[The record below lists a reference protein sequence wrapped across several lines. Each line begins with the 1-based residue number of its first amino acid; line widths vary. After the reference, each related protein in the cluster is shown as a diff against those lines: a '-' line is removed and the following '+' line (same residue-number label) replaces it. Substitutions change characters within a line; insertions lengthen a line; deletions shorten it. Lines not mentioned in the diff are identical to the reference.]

1 MSSHISIGTSG
12 LLAMQQALTTVGHN
26 IANAATPGYA
36 RRHVQL
42 SGRGLKLVGGP
53 AAAGGVSV
61 EAVLRRKDMFL
72 AGRLENYMAS
82 HTREEVQSNYFM
94 EIEGLLQEPSAEGI
108 SIQIER
114 FFNHW
119 QALASRPED
128 ATERITLLLNA
139 DQLAQRISGL
149 RADLMNLRNAI
160 HLEIGDSAAQ
170 VNVLAEKLAE
180 NNQLMKDS
188 GETANIPL
196 TLCDDRDML
205 MRQLAEL
212 IGARNTTPNEL
223 PATVNVDSLL
233 LVAGPD
239 HLDLVPPLDYN
250 SPITVGSGQNASTV
264 IPSSGKIGG
273 LLDLNLNVLPE
284 LVNRLDQLAVDV
296 MRSVNKVHAEGL
308 KQNERYSDLTSH
320 IPVRDIDGDGDR
332 SNDILSNAGLPF
344 APAGGDLIIHVVDDA
359 TGAIT
364 TETVTIA
371 PATQSLADLAN
382 AINALSHITAS
393 VSADGK
399 LRIVAA
405 AGYSFDFCADQETDI
420 LAALGINAFFAGES
434 ASNIRVVDDL
444 MEHPGLLAAAHSLN
458 AGDGSNAS
466 AISELRTAKVASDNT
481 MTLADCWNS
490 YVTDIGNSSASA
502 QRSTEM
508 LESMVTIIN
517 QQEQSVSGV
526 SLDEEATKLLEYHQL
541 YTACAHY
548 LRVVSKLL
556 DSLLG
561 FI

>member
-1 MSSHISIGTSG
+1 M
-12 LLAMQQALTTVGHN
+12 
-26 IANAATPGYA
+26 
-36 RRHVQL
+36 
-42 SGRGLKLVGGP
+42 
-53 AAAGGVSV
+53 
-61 EAVLRRKDMFL
+61 
-72 AGRLENYMAS
+72 
-82 HTREEVQSNYFM
+82 
-94 EIEGLLQEPSAEGI
+94 
-108 SIQIER
+108 
-114 FFNHW
+114 
-119 QALASRPED
+119 
-128 ATERITLLLNA
+128 
-139 DQLAQRISGL
+139 
-149 RADLMNLRNAI
+149 
-160 HLEIGDSAAQ
+160 
-170 VNVLAEKLAE
+170 
-180 NNQLMKDS
+180 
-188 GETANIPL
+188 
-196 TLCDDRDML
+196 
-205 MRQLAEL
+205 
-212 IGARNTTPNEL
+212 
-223 PATVNVDSLL
+223 
-233 LVAGPD
+233 
-239 HLDLVPPLDYN
+239 
-250 SPITVGSGQNASTV
+250 
-264 IPSSGKIGG
+264 
-273 LLDLNLNVLPE
+273 
-284 LVNRLDQLAVDV
+284 
-296 MRSVNKVHAEGL
+296 
-308 KQNERYSDLTSH
+308 
-320 IPVRDIDGDGDR
+320 
-332 SNDILSNAGLPF
+332 
-344 APAGGDLIIHVVDDA
+344 VDDA

-466 AISELRTAKVASDNT
+466 AISELRTARVASDNT

-561 FI
+561 SI